1 MKGRAMRMM
10 LKDRVDAGQKLAE
23 RVMIYKDEP
32 NLVILGLPR
41 GGVVVANEISK
52 ALDAPLDIVVPR
64 KVGAP
69 FNPEL
74 AVAAVTENGTVLYNE
89 ELMKKLGIS
98 IDDIDDE
105 VEKEKKEAM
114 RRLDLYRGDRPLL
127 NLEDKTVILVDD
139 GIATGY
145 TMKAAIMSVRLRGA
159 KKVIVAVPV
168 MPSDILLTMQ
178 ELADAVHYVLMP
190 EIFYS
195 ISQFYERFPQ
205 TTDEQVIELMN
216 TAKKPK
222 D

>member
-1 MKGRAMRMM
+1 MRMM
-10 LKDRVDAGQKLAE
+10 LKDRVDAGQKLVE

-74 AVAAVTENGTVLYNE
+74 AVAAVTENGTVLRNE

-114 RRLDLYRGDRPLL
+114 RRLDLYRGDRPPL

-145 TMKAAIMSVRLRGA
+145 TMKAAIMSIHLRGA